1 MFKKIMQVL
10 INNKRM
16 NEKKLTRKKSTKS
29 KEQTYFEAGALI
41 PIGTIG
47 EDIFKKII
55 LRRDGYQ

>member
-1 MFKKIMQVL
+1 MQVL
-10 INNKRM
+10 INNKRI